1 MPRAGL
7 RRTLGIAAAGAA
19 FALLARSAGA
29 ARGAELQYG
38 KYLSLDD
45 AGKQKLVERY
55 VKKDAEGFWSVT
67 VSKYEVRTKV
77 SEEFTLRMAFLM
89 DDFHAKFSSIF
100 KGRFA
105 RKHRPKLYV
114 LPDIDSYRAFIRGR
128 GADPVF
134 SVGMYMSRGTVL
146 VARYSKDDR
155 RLQNILFH
163 EGTHQLLHA
172 YTGRGGL
179 PVWFNEGCA
188 TNFETWD
195 LTYTVAENVRLSV
208 LQSYRRHVA
217 VKAARDGS
225 AHKLS
230 KLLGITSREWSATKN
245 PQLNYAMAWSLTNYL
260 LSTERGRG
268 NFNMILA
275 AIYRGKPLEKLLT
288 TRVKSALEG
297 MWYEDM
303 KTRMALYDDRI
314 SPAWREAARKR
325 FDRALAFVEGG
336 VREYPKL
343 ADARFWRGRVL
354 LAAGKW
360 GEAIEDLT
368 FAEKADR
375 EFPRVQAELGRAY
388 LETGDRAKA
397 EGWLKKAVKRNPSDL
412 PSAALLGKLVGAK

>member
-7 RRTLGIAAAGAA
+7 RLGLSVAVAGAAAG
-19 FALLARSAGA
+19 FFPGSAGA
-29 ARGAELQYG
+29 ARGADLQYG
-38 KYLSLDD
+38 KYLALDD

-55 VKKDAEGFWSVT
+55 VKKTPEGFWAVT

-100 KGRFA
+100 KGRFV

-114 LPDIDSYRAFIRGR
+114 LPDIDSYRAFIRSR

-146 VARYSKDDR
+146 VARYSKDER

-179 PVWFNEGCA
+179 PTWFNEGCA

-195 LTYTVAENVRLSV
+195 LTYTAAENVRLSV
-208 LQSYRRHVA
+208 LRSYRRRVA

-230 KLLGITSREWSATKN
+230 KLLGITSREWSASKA

-260 LSTERGRG
+260 LSTERGRA

-275 AIYRGKPLEKLLT
+275 AIYRGKPLTKLLT
-288 TRVKSALEG
+288 SRVKSALEG

-303 KTRMALYDDRI
+303 KSRMALYEDHI
-314 SPAWREAARKR
+314 APAWREVGRKR
-325 FDRALAFVEGG
+325 FDRALGLAEAG
-336 VREYPKL
+336 VRGYPKL
-343 ADARFWRGRVL
+343 AEARFWRGRML

-375 EFPRVQAELGRAY
+375 EFPRIQAELGRAY
-388 LETGDRAKA
+388 LETDDRAKA
-397 EGWLKKAVKRNPSDL
+397 EGWLRKAVKRNPADL
-412 PSAALLGKLVGAK
+412 ASAGLLQKLADPK

>member
-1 MPRAGL
+1 MSFSARLLA
-7 RRTLGIAAAGAA
+7 RSVAAAGAVV
-19 FALLARSAGA
+19 ALLAPVALGAG
-29 ARGAELQYG
+29 GPQLQYG

-45 AGKQKLVERY
+45 AEKQKLVKRY
-55 VKKDAEGFWSVT
+55 VKKDAEGFWAVT

-114 LPDIDSYRAFIRGR
+114 LPDIDSYRAFIRSR

-172 YTGRGGL
+172 YTGRSGL

-195 LTYTVAENVRLSV
+195 LTYTAAENVRLSV
-208 LQSYRRHVA
+208 LRSRRRGVA
-217 VKAARDGS
+217 AKAARGGS
-225 AHKLS
+225 AHKLA
-230 KLLGITSREWSATKN
+230 KLLGITSREWSASQN
-245 PQLNYAMAWSLTNYL
+245 PGLNYAMAWSLTNYL

-275 AIYRGKPLEKLLT
+275 AVYRGKPLQKLFT
-288 TRVKSALEG
+288 PQVKNMLEQ

-303 KTRMALYDDRI
+303 KTRMALYDQFI
-314 SPAWREAARKR
+314 GPAWNEAGRKR
-325 FDRALAFVEGG
+325 FDRALELAGRGVEGH
-336 VREYPKL
+336 PKL

-354 LAAGKW
+354 VAAGRYGDALK
-360 GEAIEDLT
+360 DLT

-375 EFPRVQAELGRAY
+375 EFPRIQAELGRAC
-388 LETGDRAKA
+388 LETGDRTKA
-397 EGWLKKAVKRNPSDL
+397 ESWLRKAVKRNPADL
-412 PSAALLGKLVGAK
+412 ASAALLEELQGGR